1 MTDKKRGHLYL
12 VPTPLIDGEIASI
25 PEANRLIVSQC
36 SYFLVESLKQG
47 RRQVK
52 ALVPT
57 FDFSPAFFEELS
69 KNTDPVELDRL
80 LDPAKKGFD
89 ICILSDAGS
98 PVIADPGSNI
108 VQLAHRQGINVVP
121 LSGPSSIM
129 LALMASGL
137 SGQNFVFHGYLS
149 RDKGKLKS
157 NLKRLEQEARKG
169 YSQIF
174 METPYRNTALFDQ
187 ILNTLSSEILFC
199 IAADLTSPNSLVRT
213 QSIVHWKKDKKPD
226 LHKRPCIFILGI

>member
-12 VPTPLIDGEIASI
+12 VPTPIIDGGIASI

-36 SYFLVESLKQG
+36 KYFLVESLKLG
-47 RRQVK
+47 RRHVK
-52 ALVPT
+52 AMVPT
-57 FDFSPAFFEELS
+57 FDFNLTVFEELS
-69 KNTDPVELDRL
+69 KNTDHAELDYL
-80 LDPAKKGFD
+80 LDPALKGFD
-89 ICILSDAGS
+89 ICVLSDAGS

-108 VQLAHRQGINVVP
+108 VQLAHRHGIEVVP

-149 RDKGKLKS
+149 RDKGTLK
-157 NLKRLEQEARKG
+157 NDLKRLEQDARKG

-174 METPYRNTALFDQ
+174 METPYRNTALFEQ
-187 ILNTLSSEILFC
+187 ILNTLNGDILFC
-199 IAADLTSPNSLVRT
+199 IAADLTSPKSLIKT
-213 QSIVHWKKDKKPD
+213 QSIAQWKKDKTPD
-226 LHKRPCIFILGI
+226 LHKRPCIFIVGV